1 VADPSLVAAHP
12 DVGHQLDAR
21 GSQRARLVEGMIQA
35 VAEKGYAA
43 ATVADVVRAGRV
55 SRGTFYAQFASKE
68 ECFLEAYKYGIDV
81 IVERIRA
88 AIRAEQGDWVARLR
102 TGLRSYLETLA
113 GEPRFARTHL
123 FEVHLAGPRAGA
135 ERDAALR
142 AFADR
147 YRSSFRAALRER
159 EEENAKAGGRR
170 ASLRERPEL
179 RMPSDDALFILSAG
193 VDQLVCARVRAGALA
208 QLPDLT
214 DELTLTAV
222 AFLEGAAQVPFPA
235 SRGFAAAIDPTT
247 PEGAS

>member
-1 VADPSLVAAHP
+1 VADPSLVASHP
-12 DVGHQLDAR
+12 DVGQQLDAR
-21 GSQRARLVEGMIQA
+21 GSQRARLLEGMIQA

-43 ATVADVVRAGRV
+43 ATVTDVVRAARV

-68 ECFLEAYKYGIDV
+68 DCFLDAYKYGIDV

-88 AIRAEQGDWVARLR
+88 AIRAQEGDWVARLR
-102 TGLRSYLETLA
+102 TAIRAYLETLA

-123 FEVHLAGPRAGA
+123 FEVHLAGPQAGA

-147 YRSSFRAALRER
+147 YRSSFRAA
-159 EEENAKAGGRR
+159 
-170 ASLRERPEL
+170 LRERPEL

-193 VDQLVCARVRAGALA
+193 VDQLVCARVRAGELAL
-208 QLPDLT
+208 LPDLT

-222 AFLEGAAQVPFPA
+222 AFLEGAAQVPSPA
-235 SRGFAAAIDPTT
+235 ALHPTT
-247 PEGAS
+247 PEEGS

>member
-1 VADPSLVAAHP
+1 MADLSLVASHP
-12 DVGHQLDAR
+12 EVGHQLDAR

-43 ATVADVVRAGRV
+43 ATVADAVRAARV

-81 IVERIRA
+81 MVERIRT
-88 AIRAEQGDWVARLR
+88 AIRAAATDDWVARLR
-102 TGLRSYLETLA
+102 TGIRAYLETLA

-123 FEVHLAGPRAGA
+123 FEVHMAGPRAGA
-135 ERDAALR
+135 ARDAALR

-159 EEENAKAGGRR
+159 
-170 ASLRERPEL
+170 PEL
-179 RMPSDDALFILSAG
+179 RMPTDDALFILSAG
-193 VDQLVCARVRAGALA
+193 VDQLICARVRAGELA
-208 QLPDLT
+208 ALPDLT

-235 SRGFAAAIDPTT
+235 SRGLAAAIDPTT
-247 PEGAS
+247 PEGGS

>member
-1 VADPSLVAAHP
+1 VADPSLVASHP
-12 DVGHQLDAR
+12 DVGQQLDAG
-21 GSQRARLVEGMIQA
+21 GSQRARLLEGMIQA

-43 ATVADVVRAGRV
+43 ATVTDVVRAARV

-68 ECFLEAYKYGIDV
+68 DCFLDAYKYGIDV

-88 AIRAEQGDWVARLR
+88 AIRAQDGDWVARLR
-102 TGLRSYLETLA
+102 TAIRAYLETLA

-159 EEENAKAGGRR
+159 
-170 ASLRERPEL
+170 PEL

-193 VDQLVCARVRAGALA
+193 VDQLVCSRVRAGELA
-208 QLPDLT
+208 TLPDLT

-222 AFLEGAAQVPFPA
+222 AFLEGAAQVPLPA
-235 SRGFAAAIDPTT
+235 SRPTAATRAPTT
-247 PEGAS
+247 PEEGS

>member
-1 VADPSLVAAHP
+1 VADLSLVAAHP
-12 DVGHQLDAR
+12 EIGGHLAPR

-43 ATVADVVRAGRV
+43 ATVADVVRAARV

-68 ECFLEAYKYGIDV
+68 ECFLSAYQYGIDV

-88 AIRAEQGDWVARLR
+88 AIRAEAEGDWVARLR
-102 TGLRSYLETLA
+102 TGLRAYLETLA

-123 FEVHLAGPRAGA
+123 FEVHMAGPLAGAA
-135 ERDAALR
+135 RDTALR

-147 YRSSFRAALRER
+147 YKSSFRAA
-159 EEENAKAGGRR
+159 
-170 ASLRERPEL
+170 LRERPEL

-193 VDQLVCARVRAGALA
+193 VDQLVCARVRAGELER
-208 QLPDLT
+208 LPDLT

-222 AFLEGAAQVPFPA
+222 AFLEGAAALQPH
-235 SRGFAAAIDPTT
+235 T
-247 PEGAS
+247 PEGGS

>member
-1 VADPSLVAAHP
+1 VLKKASLVAAHP
-12 DVGHQLDAR
+12 EVGEQLYIR

-43 ATVADVVRAGRV
+43 TTVADVVRAGRV

-81 IVERIRA
+81 IVERIRT

-102 TGLRSYLETLA
+102 TGLRAYLETLA

-123 FEVHLAGPRAGA
+123 FEVHMAGPRAGA

-147 YRSSFRAALRER
+147 YRASFRAA
-159 EEENAKAGGRR
+159 
-170 ASLRERPEL
+170 LRERPEL

-193 VDQLVCARVRAGALA
+193 VDQLVCARVRAGELER
-208 QLPDLT
+208 LPQLT

-222 AFLEGAAQVPFPA
+222 AFLEGAAQVPSPA
-235 SRGFAAAIDPTT
+235 SPGSAAAIDPPT
-247 PEGAS
+247 PEGGS

>member
-1 VADPSLVAAHP
+1 MADPSLVASHP
-12 DVGHQLDAR
+12 EVGQQLDAR
-21 GSQRARLVEGMIQA
+21 GSQRARLLEGMIQA
-35 VAEKGYAA
+35 VAEKGYVA
-43 ATVADVVRAGRV
+43 ATVADVVRAARV

-68 ECFLEAYKYGIDV
+68 DCFLDAYNYGIDV
-81 IVERIRA
+81 MVQRIRA

-102 TGLRSYLETLA
+102 TGLRAYLETLA

-159 EEENAKAGGRR
+159 EDELARTGARR
-170 ASLRERPEL
+170 AALRELPPL

-193 VDQLVCARVRAGALA
+193 VDQLVCARVRAGELAL
-208 QLPDLT
+208 LPDLT

-222 AFLEGAAQVPFPA
+222 AFLEGVAQVPFPA
-235 SRGFAAAIDPTT
+235 SRGLAAAIHPTT
-247 PEGAS
+247 PEEGS

>member
-1 VADPSLVAAHP
+1 VADLSLVAAHP
-12 DVGHQLDAR
+12 EVGHQLDAR

-43 ATVADVVRAGRV
+43 ATVADAVRAARV
-55 SRGTFYAQFASKE
+55 SRGTFYAQFSSKE
-68 ECFLEAYKYGIDV
+68 ECFLAAYNYGIDV
-81 IVERIRA
+81 IVERIRT

-102 TGLRSYLETLA
+102 TGIRAYLETLA

-123 FEVHLAGPRAGA
+123 FEVHMAGPRAGA
-135 ERDAALR
+135 ARDEALR
-142 AFADR
+142 QFAAR

-159 EEENAKAGGRR
+159 KEEEAEVGGRK
-170 ASLRERPEL
+170 AFLRERPEL

-208 QLPDLT
+208 TLPALT

-222 AFLEGAAQVPFPA
+222 AFLEGAA
-235 SRGFAAAIDPTT
+235 AIIPTT
-247 PEGAS
+247 PEGGS